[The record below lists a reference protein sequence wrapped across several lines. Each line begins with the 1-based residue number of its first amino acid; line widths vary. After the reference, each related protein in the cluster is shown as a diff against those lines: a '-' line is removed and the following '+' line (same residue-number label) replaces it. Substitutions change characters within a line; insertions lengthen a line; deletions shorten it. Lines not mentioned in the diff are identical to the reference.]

1 VKRILFSVLLPA
13 VLAGNLSAQTGN
25 AALGGVVQDPSK
37 ALIPGVTVTAKNV
50 DTAVAV
56 TQITNDSG
64 IYSFP
69 VLQPGTYQVSAE
81 LTGFK
86 KSLQTAALPYAGQ
99 VRVNFTLELGQSNQT
114 VEVTASSA
122 AGLRESSASVGDV
135 LAADRITSLPLV
147 GNNVLDLLETLP
159 GLRTSPAGDAFDTV
173 NGLGLDT
180 INVTRDGLSIND
192 GRYAA
197 GSTTGGAA
205 IGGKGRYLLSDTTL
219 SPDLVGEIR
228 LILSP
233 VDAELGR
240 GNSQI
245 QILTRSG
252 TNKYTGAATWNVRNS
267 ALDANSW
274 TNNHTPFTDP
284 NGFTSNSTQKP
295 WRNSHQYSV
304 SLGGPVQIPGV
315 YDGKNKTFFFTL
327 WQQTISNTRQVVY
340 TNVLT
345 DTARQGIFRYYPGF
359 APMGYNVNSTIPNQT
374 LPVTA
379 ATASWVAV
387 DYLGNPVAPPG
398 NPNGTPYTSQLTCFS
413 VFGNQK
419 LDANGNMV
427 PFTAADCPNGT
438 AVTPTS
444 SPAAGGVWDTY
455 RPSADS
461 TGYIRKSLAQM
472 PHANFF
478 GALDG
483 LNLAQYAYLQHRGGS
498 TNAANAQQITDPNAN
513 SKQINIKIDHN
524 FNAKHKA
531 AFNYTYQRD
540 DSDANVSAWPDG
552 PSGWVLRRPHVFTA
566 NVTST
571 LSPQIVNEARFGIN
585 RNYNSTVPAYLS
597 PDPNVKAAGEQYL
610 LPGGN
615 SLLNPDYTYLIRLG
629 SSNGRVGSAAA
640 PLNTGTST
648 SWTRSILYSYGDT
661 LSWSKGKHAL
671 KFGGELRLPRNA
683 GNGGTDPYPSVAL
696 GNNINSSATNSPFN
710 TASSTT
716 YLPELIGLINS
727 SVINNVNPRADAT
740 SLLYYLNGS
749 VNNAS
754 HFYYIKN
761 FDNITDKRWDD
772 YSTTGIRMKNQIL
785 REWSAF
791 VKDDYK
797 VSRHL
802 TLNLG
807 VRWEFYASPYIEGG
821 LTATIGGSGYGAFGA
836 TRTSQS
842 TLAQFNQDPFAYWLH
857 PGDLYLS
864 GYGTNPITAGLTP
877 EGCTTGVQQN
887 PLLPKSTCDPTSL
900 SGIQFVGPDS
910 PNPKAKAIPEQYGN
924 FGPAIGFAY
933 ELPWF
938 GEGKTTIRGGYQQ
951 TFQRLLVNNSGE
963 ANGTDTFIGQI
974 PGSQASF
981 TTNVSDPVFQN
992 IIASG
997 RAITLADM
1005 PNLVPVRP
1013 TNDPGV
1019 VIPIGARS
1027 QPINGIYDSNYKG
1040 PYTQNMTLSVTRQ
1053 VSRNYTVDVRYTGTL
1068 GRRLDSGINLNLP
1081 NVYHNPELYQALID
1095 ARAGTCTANAAGYQ
1109 SYRDAGISPCDV
1121 AGDPVLLDQ
1130 MLAGLNLN
1138 PGVTG
1143 TGTFGNVG
1151 TVNGSGVFQS
1161 GAVHLRRSSTFQQN
1175 LAIGELNAVA
1185 ASILGLNNAA
1195 GLQTL
1200 PTDPSTG
1207 NLYFGT
1213 TNHPSPSQRT
1223 LRNGCDRIAN
1233 GFSIV
1238 QQNAAGGAQ
1247 IANTGAAIPL
1257 RCFSENYLITNPQFS
1272 NITYHSNF
1280 NNSYYHS
1287 LQASMTARP
1296 INGVTLQG
1304 TWVWAKAMGLQGT
1317 FVDPSNRDLNY
1328 SEQPSSPHSFRMNG
1342 TIELPI
1348 GPNKPLFGNSSGW
1361 AARAIEKWQTSF
1373 ILSAANATRTSA
1385 LPGTSHFYGN
1395 PGFEIASTNWQLPK
1409 ADFKWVDG
1417 AASGSLYGDKFT
1429 SVADPQCT
1437 DPTQVSLAD
1446 KMGTNLQA
1454 INVCNLVALANRN
1467 PDGTPGE
1474 VMLKYSKPGEVG
1486 NLGFGNFAS
1495 YGNWTLDLS
1504 ASKTFRLSESKSV
1517 QIRIDTDNVL
1527 NHPTPGFTNGI
1538 VTTPGSPSFAAST
1551 FGVANTKTGERSF
1564 QGQLRVTF

>member
-1 VKRILFSVLLPA
+1 MKRFVLVPFVVLLFF
-13 VLAGNLSAQTGN
+13 VLTANSFGQTGN
-25 AALGGVVQDPSK
+25 ASLGGVVQDPTK
-37 ALIPGVTVTAKNV
+37 ALIPGVAVTATNV
-50 DTAVAV
+50 GTGVAV
-56 TQITNDSG
+56 TQLTNDSG

-69 VLQPGTYQVSAE
+69 VLPPGTYQVSAE
-81 LTGFK
+81 LAGFK
-86 KSLQTAALPYAGQ
+86 KSVQTSELPYAGQ
-99 VRVNFTLELGQSNQT
+99 VRANFTLELGQASQT
-114 VEVTASSA
+114 VEVTSSA
-122 AGLRESSASVGDV
+122 DATLRESSASVGDV
-135 LAADRITSLPLV
+135 LTAEKISALPLV

-159 GLRTSPAGDAFDTV
+159 GLRASPAGDSFDTV

-205 IGGKGRYLLSDTTL
+205 IAGKGRYLLSDTTL

-284 NGFTSNSTQKP
+284 TGFTSNKTEKP
-295 WRNSHQYSV
+295 WRNSHQYAL
-304 SLGGPVQIPGV
+304 SLGGPVQIPGL
-315 YDGKNKTFFFTL
+315 YDGKNKTFFFAL

-345 DTARQGIFRYYPGF
+345 DTARQGIFRYFPGF

-374 LPVTA
+374 LPVA
-379 ATASWVAV
+379 AGTASWVSV
-387 DYLGNPVAPPG
+387 DYLGNPVAPPA
-398 NPNGTPYTSQLTCFS
+398 NPNGTPYTSTLTCFS

-427 PFTAADCPNGT
+427 PFTSADCPNGT
-438 AVTPTS
+438 AVTPS
-444 SPAAGGVWDTY
+444 SAPSAGGAWDTY
-455 RPSADS
+455 RPSADA
-461 TGYIRKSLAQM
+461 TGYIRRLLSQM
-472 PHANFF
+472 PRANFF

-483 LNLAQYAYLQHRGGS
+483 LNLAQHAYLQHRGGS
-498 TNAANAQQITDPNAN
+498 TNAGNAQQITDPNAN
-513 SKQINIKIDHN
+513 SKQINFKIDHN
-524 FNAKHKA
+524 FNASHRA

-540 DSDANVSAWPDG
+540 DSDANVSSWEEG
-552 PSGWVLRRPHVFTA
+552 PSGWVSRRPHVFTV

-571 LSPQIVNEARFGIN
+571 LSSRIVNEARFGIN

-597 PDPNVKAAGEQYL
+597 PHPDVKADGEKYL

-615 SLLNPDYTYLIRLG
+615 SLLNPSYTYLIRLG
-629 SSNGRVGSAAA
+629 SSTGRVGSNAG

-648 SWTRSILYSYGDT
+648 SWTESTLYSYGDT
-661 LSWSKGKHAL
+661 LSWSKGKHAF

-696 GNNINSSATNSPFN
+696 GNNAGSSLTISPFN
-710 TASSTT
+710 TAANF
-716 YLPELIGLINS
+716 PELNGLINS
-727 SVINNVNPRADAT
+727 SLVAGVNPRTDAT
-740 SLLYYLNGS
+740 SLLYFLSGS

-754 HFYYIKN
+754 QFYYIQN
-761 FDNITDKRWDD
+761 FSNVTDKRWDD
-772 YSTTGIRMKNQIL
+772 YSTTGIRMKNQIH
-785 REWSAF
+785 REMSAF

-797 VSRHL
+797 VSKRL

-807 VRWEFYASPYIEGG
+807 LRWEFYASPYIEGG
-821 LTATIGGSGYGAFGA
+821 LTATIGGSGFGAFGA

-842 TLAQFNQDPFAYWLH
+842 TLAQFNQDPFAYWLR
-857 PGDLYLS
+857 PGNLYLT
-864 GYGTNPITAGLTP
+864 GYGTNPFAAGLLP
-877 EGCTTGVQQN
+877 EDCAVGIQQN
-887 PLLPKSTCDPTSL
+887 ALLPVSTCDPNSL

-910 PNPKAKAIPEQYGN
+910 PNPDAKAIPEQYTN

-974 PGSQASF
+974 PGSQATF
-981 TTNVSDPVFQN
+981 TTNVTDPVFQGV
-992 IIASG
+992 IASG
-997 RAITLADM
+997 RALSLANM
-1005 PNLVPVRP
+1005 ANLVPVRP

-1019 VIPIGARS
+1019 VIPVGARS
-1027 QPINGIYDSNYKG
+1027 QGINGIYDSNYKG
-1040 PYTQNMTLSVTRQ
+1040 PYTQNMTLSITRQ
-1053 VSRNYTVDVRYTGTL
+1053 ISRNYTLDMRYTGTL

-1081 NVYHNPELYQALID
+1081 NIYHNPELYQALLD
-1095 ARAGTCTANAAGYQ
+1095 ARAGTCTASAAGYQ
-1109 SYRDAGISPCDV
+1109 SYRDAGINPCNV

-1138 PGVTG
+1138 PGVSGTAG

-1151 TVNGSGVFQS
+1151 TVNAAGVYQS
-1161 GAVHLRRSSTFQQN
+1161 GAVHLRRSNTFQQN

-1185 ASILGLNNAA
+1185 ASILGLNTAT

-1207 NLYFGT
+1207 TFYFGT
-1213 TNHPSPSQRT
+1213 TNHPAPSQRT

-1233 GFSIV
+1233 GFTMV
-1238 QQNAAGGAQ
+1238 QQSTAGGAQ
-1247 IANTGAAIPL
+1247 LPNTGTAIPL
-1257 RCFSENYLITNPQFS
+1257 RCFSENYLITNPQFT

-1296 INGVTLQG
+1296 IQGVSLQG
-1304 TWVWAKAMGLQGT
+1304 TWIWSKSMGLQGT
-1317 FVDPSNRDLNY
+1317 FVDPTNRNLNY
-1328 SEQPSSPHSFRMNG
+1328 TQQPSSPHALRMNG
-1342 TIELPI
+1342 TVELPL
-1348 GPNKPLFGNSSGW
+1348 GPNKLLFANSTGW
-1361 AARAIEKWQTSF
+1361 VARAIEKWQTSF
-1373 ILSAANATRTSA
+1373 IFSAANATRASA

-1395 PGFEIASTNWQLPK
+1395 PGFEIASMNWQLPK
-1409 ADFKWVDG
+1409 ADFQWEDG
-1417 AASGSLYGDKFT
+1417 AASGSLYGDTFT
-1429 SVADPQCT
+1429 SVQDPQCT
-1437 DPTQVSLAD
+1437 DPAQVGPAD
-1446 KMGTNLQA
+1446 RMGTNLQA
-1454 INVCNLVALANRN
+1454 TNVCNIVALAKRN

-1474 VMLKYSKPGEVG
+1474 VMLKYTKPGVVG
-1486 NLGFGNFAS
+1486 NLGFGNFS
-1495 YGNWTLDLS
+1495 YFGNWSLDLS
-1504 ASKTFRLSESKSV
+1504 ASKSFRISESKNI
-1517 QIRIDTDNVL
+1517 QIRIDTTNVL
-1527 NHPTPGFTNGI
+1527 NHPTPGT
-1538 VTTPGSPSFAAST
+1538 PSFAAST
-1551 FGVANTKTGERSF
+1551 FGVSSTKFGERAF
-1564 QGQLRVTF
+1564 QGQLRLSF